1 MLSTRLLLNSKLLGP
16 VRWPAV
22 IAITAAVLA
31 LAGCGDESDIVI
43 VAITRTPE
51 PATAGEATAVSPLPP
66 TAGTATPG
74 PAPSAE
80 LPAAP
85 DNLLAGANLLV
96 PYLASGAANLQDCL
110 PRLVAAWG
118 FGEAEGPRCVLD
130 DLDGDGIR
138 EFALLV
144 TLPRGGPDRPA
155 DVWFFEGADE
165 GHRLLGSTRSF
176 ANAALGGTRIVA
188 AAALTGDG
196 LPDVL
201 VSSLSCD
208 ADACT
213 TDFLIVS
220 AHRGRFEDLAP
231 DEIEIAGLE
240 SVEVEDATGDG
251 RLDLVLRGGVVEAPG
266 AGPQRP
272 MRRTLSWGGLRFF
285 VDDRLDPPV
294 YLIHAI
300 VDADALFASGD
311 LAGARERYEQAAADT
326 TLADWQA
333 ESGLQ
338 TGRDELVPY
347 ALFRAGLAA
356 LRRGD
361 SASATELLDRA
372 FKRHQRSLH
381 GLAAATYLATLNQGG
396 TEAEACDLVE
406 TFLLTR
412 ASEFARIW
420 DYGYANPEHSISGF
434 CR

>member
-1 MLSTRLLLNSKLLGP
+1 MLSTRLLLNSKLPGL
-16 VRWPAV
+16 VRWPAL
-22 IAITAAVLA
+22 IAVVAAALA
-31 LAGCGDESDIVI
+31 LSACGDESDIVI

-51 PATAGEATAVSPLPP
+51 PATTAVATSVSPLPP

-85 DNLLAGANLLV
+85 DSLLAGANLLA
-96 PYLASGAANLQDCL
+96 PYLASDAANLQDCL

-130 DLDGDGIR
+130 DLDGDGVR

-144 TLPRGGPDRPA
+144 TLPRGGPDRPG

-165 GHRLLGSTRSF
+165 GHRLLGSARSF

-188 AAALTGDG
+188 AEDLTGDG
-196 LPDVL
+196 LPEVV
-201 VSSLSCD
+201 VSSLACD

-251 RLDLVLRGGVVEAPG
+251 RLDLVLRGGVIEAAG
-266 AGPQRP
+266 SGPQRAT
-272 MRRTLSWGGLRFF
+272 RRTLSWGGLRFF
-285 VDDRLDPPV
+285 VDERLDPPI

-300 VDADALFASGD
+300 ADADALFASGD
-311 LAGARERYEQAAADT
+311 LAGARESYEQAAADM
-326 TLADWQA
+326 TLADWKL
-333 ESGLQ
+333 ESGLRP
-338 TGRDELVPY
+338 GREELVPY
-347 ALFRAGLAA
+347 SLVRAGLAA
-356 LRRGD
+356 LRQGD
-361 SASATELLDRA
+361 SAAATALLDRA
-372 FKRHQRSLH
+372 YKRHQRTLY
-381 GLAAATYLATLNQGG
+381 GLAAIIYLAALNQGG
-396 TEAEACDLVE
+396 TQAEACDLVE
-406 TFLLTR
+406 TFLSTR

-420 DYGYANPEHSISGF
+420 DYGYANREHSIAGF